1 MSADRY
7 VLIMEQ
13 YKLYRLAPQVKGRE
27 KTEEQ
32 GPDPSIHVWNMLRT
46 ETLKAKRMMMEVEV
60 TTWEDFSSHKLYKIS

>member
-32 GPDPSIHVWNMLRT
+32 GPDPSIHV
-46 ETLKAKRMMMEVEV
+46 
-60 TTWEDFSSHKLYKIS
+60 